1 MIIMSIDLDYVD
13 LQAELENL
21 IRNDYNKLYSYAFR
35 MIGKHQDTEDV
46 LQSSFLNAYKNLS
59 KFRSESKMST
69 WLYRIV
75 INECYKYFE
84 YIDKLPLVRIT
95 EDLGITEKEFFD
107 GIEYTPD
114 FNDDLIIDELREK
127 CLKAFLKCLPKNQR
141 VCFLLKTCTGL
152 KNKEIAETL
161 GMSVE
166 NVKVIQFRGRKRL
179 QELFEMRCSLIDP
192 EKPCK
197 CHLWIQFMNDHNL
210 PLPTGYNQL
219 KTDELRKEHF
229 KNLSLLR
236 KINYLYTVEKKCDK
250 KEVIDKI
257 KRISADIV

>member
-1 MIIMSIDLDYVD
+1 VIIMSIDLDYVD

-127 CLKAFLKCLPKNQR
+127 CLQAFLKCLPKNQR

-197 CHLWIQFMNDHNL
+197 CHLWIKFMNDHNL
-210 PLPTGYNQL
+210 SLPTGYNQL

-236 KINYLYTVEKKCDK
+236 KINYLYTVEQKCDK
-250 KEVIDKI
+250 KEFIDKI

>member
-1 MIIMSIDLDYVD
+1 MSVD
-13 LQAELENL
+13 FVNLQTELENL
-21 IRNDYNKLYSYAFR
+21 IRQDYDKLYSCAFR
-35 MIGKHQDTEDV
+35 IIGNHQDTEDV

-59 KFRSESKMST
+59 KFRNESKLFT

-84 YIDKLPLVRIT
+84 YIDKLPLIRIT
-95 EDLGITEKEFFD
+95 ENLGITEKEFFD
-107 GIEYTPD
+107 SIEYIPD
-114 FNDDLIIDELREK
+114 FNDNLIIDELREK
-127 CLKAFLKCLPKNQR
+127 CLQAFLKCLPKNQR

-152 KNKEIAETL
+152 KNKEIAEIL
-161 GMSVE
+161 DMSVE
-166 NVKVIQFRGRKRL
+166 NVKVTLFRGRKRL

-197 CHLWIQFMNDHNL
+197 CHLWIKFMNDHNL

-229 KNLSLLR
+229 NNLSLLK
-236 KINYLYTVEKKCDK
+236 KIDYLYTVDQKCDK
-250 KEVIDKI
+250 KDFFDRIKKI
-257 KRISADIV
+257 TLDIV

>member
-1 MIIMSIDLDYVD
+1 MSIDLDYVD

-127 CLKAFLKCLPKNQR
+127 CLQAFLKCLPKNQR

-250 KEVIDKI
+250 KEFIDKI